1 MIKRTGISVIA
12 IIFMGTLFTSCSKSH
27 EICPAYTL
35 DYKQDKIDLIKTTAS
50 NNQQTVSN
58 SY

>member
-12 IIFMGTLFTSCSKSH
+12 IIFMGSIFTSCSKH

-35 DYKQDKIDLIKTTAS
+35 EYKMEKIDAFKTTAS